1 MTGHCDIS
9 VPAEF
14 RDRSGPGSTH
24 WEKIDERDGEG
35 LMQKNSWMFAL
46 PACLLKPLIPL
57 HFSCVESQSSLF
69 ILLLSKHHSYTYA
82 HTHKME
88 IYIYIKTETERHRET
103 ERERE
108 EALLMGEASSPHLD
122 ISQAPE
128 EEFAKY
134 SEMESHLIVIIS
146 TSCHVISESAHR
158 WWFYFFPSKTLQAP

>member
-88 IYIYIKTETERHRET
+88 IYIYIKTETERDRET

-108 EALLMGEASSPHLD
+108 RKLCSWGKLPLPTLTFLRPQRRSLPNILRWSP
-122 ISQAPE
+122 I
-128 EEFAKY
+128 
-134 SEMESHLIVIIS
+134 
-146 TSCHVISESAHR
+146 
-158 WWFYFFPSKTLQAP
+158 